1 LPECKIGYVR
11 LTEIREVSKESE
23 CLECKRKIVEAIKL
37 ITKGKRELQKIVDN
51 S

>member
-1 LPECKIGYVR
+1 MSECKLGIIQ
-11 LTEIREVSKESE
+11 LTQIREVTD
-23 CLECKRKIVEAIKL
+23 CTECKRKIVEAIKL